1 MDVVERYLLNVRA
14 CLPAGR
20 EEDLVAELGEN
31 IRAELEDREEKVGRP
46 LFEEEKVAILR
57 AHGHP
62 FLVAGRYRSD
72 GRSLVLGREVIGPAL
87 FPFFRISLLAVAAV
101 TTLVLAF
108 GAVASMVGI
117 GPSVPFFRTTFFYLS
132 LQVVIATLAFAAMEV
147 WFRRTAQT
155 WDPRRLP
162 MPSRPP
168 TRTFLRVQAFLQIAF
183 TLVFLWFWVALPDP
197 VAVAGRAIAG
207 LRTGPAWR
215 YLHLGILAST
225 LISLATPALTLLEPS
240 WRRYRWVVTL
250 FSSGVF
256 IAFACASLWS
266 GAWVMPPSPL
276 PDVDAAELARRINS
290 GFILGLGVT
299 ILVTGLIT
307 VFEVVRGAWR
317 EYRATPQG

>member
-1 MDVVERYLLNVRA
+1 MDVVERYLLNLRA

-20 EEDLVAELGEN
+20 EEDLVAELREN
-31 IRAELEDREEKVGRP
+31 IRAEVEDREERLGRP
-46 LFEEEKVAILR
+46 LFEEERVAILR

-87 FPFFRISLLAVAAV
+87 FPFFRISLLAIAAV
-101 TTLVLAF
+101 TGLVLAF
-108 GAVASMVGI
+108 GAVASLVGI
-117 GPSVPFFRTTFFYLS
+117 GRPIPYFRTTVFYLS
-132 LQVVIATLAFAAMEV
+132 LQVGIATLAFSAMEV
-147 WFRRTAQT
+147 WFRRSAQT

-162 MPSRPP
+162 VPSRPATP
-168 TRTFLRVQAFLQIAF
+168 TSLRVQALLQIAF
-183 TLVFLWFWVALPDP
+183 MGVFLWFWAAFPDP
-197 VAVAGRAIAG
+197 IALSGHALDG
-207 LRTGPAWR
+207 LRPGPAWR
-215 YLHLGILAST
+215 YLYLGVLGST
-225 LISLATPALTLLEPS
+225 LVSLGTPLLTLLEPS

-256 IAFACASLWS
+256 IAFAGASLWN
-266 GAWVMPPSPL
+266 GAWVMPPSAL

-299 ILVTGLIT
+299 ILVTGLTT

>member
-1 MDVVERYLLNVRA
+1 MDLVERYVLNVRA
-14 CLPAGR
+14 YLPAGR

-31 IRAELEDREEKVGRP
+31 IRTEVEDREEKVGRP

-101 TTLVLAF
+101 TGLVLAF

-117 GPSVPFFRTTFFYLS
+117 GRPIPWFRTAVFYLS
-132 LQVVIATLAFAAMEV
+132 LQVGIATLAFAAMEV
-147 WFRRTAQT
+147 WFRRTART

-162 MPSRPP
+162 APRRPP

-183 TLVFLWFWVALPDP
+183 TCVFLWFWVAFPDP

-215 YLHLGILAST
+215 YLYLGLLAST
-225 LISLATPALTLLEPS
+225 LLSLVTPAITLLEPS
-240 WRRYRWVVTL
+240 WRRFRWVVTL

-256 IAFACASLWS
+256 IAFACASLWN
-266 GAWVMPPSPL
+266 GAWVVPPSPL
-276 PDVDAAELARRINS
+276 SDVDAVDLARRINS
-290 GFILGLGVT
+290 WFILGLGVA
-299 ILVTGLIT
+299 VFATGLGA